1 MMTLVLAMVWH
12 RRGQAVTL
20 ALLSL
25 LAVASAVAAPAYLI
39 AVGRAVAAGQ
49 IATAST
55 GELTLTVRGAQDA
68 LTGGGGDGKDFT
80 DIGGTLIALPG
91 FTYYYSRETPTVGLE
106 KTDRYPSR
114 LVFRQ
119 DVCAHVRIVA
129 GRCLFGEGDVLVGE
143 QTAQRLGLAPGDAIT
158 VAAARPDNS
167 VGVSRYVAD
176 GKPKPLVVA
185 GTYQVV
191 RPGETYWGRHGYF
204 VKGPDIGPGEPL
216 FTTSMTLPAMERVR
230 TEMAIDGIAAPGTL
244 DVGRLGALRSELTQL
259 NNAAAEVDDTLQ
271 IETDIPLL
279 LDRIDRGR
287 AASRLLVPVLAVP
300 LVLLA
305 CFSIYLT
312 VGYGAEGR
320 QSELAVVALRGAR
333 WWSRWWLAAGESLV
347 AVLAGAVAG
356 CLAGQL
362 LINLVAAIRF
372 PGVGQDADWSSLRY
386 APVAALI
393 ALLAAVAAQRRQLT
407 SPVAALLR
415 RIPAPGTGRVPFGEA
430 VLLVLAVLAGGQL
443 YLSNGSLTGIGLFAP
458 AFVLLILALLLS
470 RGLLPVIG
478 RVAAGALRRGRLGPA
493 LAGLQLTRRPGASR
507 LFALL
512 VAAAAVGGYAGC
524 AVDTGVRG
532 RDTQARLG
540 AGADRVLTVEPVSG
554 RQLLAAV
561 HAADPHTDWAMAVTR
576 ISSGGDNP
584 MIGLAVD
591 TQALEKVAIWPS
603 DGPSARTV
611 VEGIHP
617 VEAEPTVIDGPELA
631 VDVTSSSDKLQLSV
645 SVSSVS
651 GEALVD
657 LGRLRTGRA
666 TYRERPEVCAA
677 GCRVNGIQVGGSG
690 REKVKAHLVIHSL
703 GAKWASS
710 STTGTLTTGPDGVAL
725 ELQVS
730 PAYAEVARLRP
741 VGVPDPLPVAYAGS
755 VPEAIKG
762 LADDVVRMTPAVSL
776 PVVPG
781 LGRQAWMADL
791 GYTGLLGS
799 STRRALMSQVW
810 LSRAAPADAVDRLT
824 AQGLA
829 VVEDT
834 GTAAVRDRLEQQGPA
849 LSLGFYLLAAGLA
862 TLLGVGALVLT
873 VAVDRGRRAE
883 DLIAMRVQGLRRGPA
898 GQATFWTYPAL
909 VTAAVVVGMLVGLA
923 GWWLTG
929 WALPL
934 AGVDPPDLPLP
945 GWPRAGVM
953 LWWAVAILLPYLV
966 AAVLG
971 GRDLRRRVG

>member
-12 RRGQAVTL
+12 RRGQAITL

-55 GELTLTVRGAQDA
+55 GELTLTVRGVQDTT
-68 LTGGGGDGKDFT
+68 TGGGSGDEFT
-80 DIGGTLIALPG
+80 QIGGALIALPG

-106 KTDRYPSR
+106 QTDRYPSR

-119 DVCAHVRIVA
+119 DVCTHVRITA
-129 GRCLFGEGDVLVGE
+129 GRCLFGESDVLVGE
-143 QTAQRLGLAPGDAIT
+143 QTAKRLGLAPGDAIT
-158 VAAARPDNS
+158 VSAAIPDS
-167 VGVSRYVAD
+167 SAGVPRYVAA

-185 GTYQVV
+185 GTYQAV

-204 VKGPDIGPGEPL
+204 VSGPDVGPGEPL
-216 FTTSMTLPAMERVR
+216 FTTSMTFPAMDRTR
-230 TEMAIDGIAAPGTL
+230 TEMSIDGIAASGTL
-244 DVGRLGALRSELTQL
+244 DAGRLAGLRSELNRL
-259 NNAAAEVDDTLQ
+259 NDAAAEVDETLQ
-271 IETDIPLL
+271 IDTDIPRL
-279 LDRIDRGR
+279 LDRIDEGR
-287 AASRLLVPVLAVP
+287 AGSRLLVPVLAVP

-305 CFSIYLT
+305 GFSIYLT

-333 WWSRWWLAAGESLV
+333 WWSRWWLAAGESLI
-347 AVLAGAVAG
+347 AVLAGSVAG

-362 LINLVAAIRF
+362 LINVVAAIRF
-372 PGVGQDADWSSLRY
+372 PGIGQDADWSSLRY
-386 APVAALI
+386 APIAALI

-407 SPVAALLR
+407 RPVAGLLR
-415 RIPAPGTGRVPFGEA
+415 RIPAPGSGRVPFGEA

-443 YLSNGSLTGIGLFAP
+443 YLSKGSLTGIGLFAP
-458 AFVLLILALLLS
+458 AFVLLVLALLLS
-470 RGLLPVIG
+470 RALLPVIG
-478 RVAAGALRRGRLGPA
+478 RAAARALRRGRLGPA

-512 VAAAAVGGYAGC
+512 VAAAAVAGYAGC

-540 AGADRVLTVEPVSG
+540 SGAERVLSVEPVSG

-561 HAADPHTDWAMAVTR
+561 RAADPDKTWAMAVTQL
-576 ISSGGDNP
+576 SSGGDTAVT
-584 MIGLAVD
+584 GLVVD
-591 TQALEKVAIWPS
+591 AAALEKVAIWPS

-611 VEGIHP
+611 AERLRP
-617 VEAEPTVIDGPELA
+617 VDAQPTVIDGPELA

-651 GEALVD
+651 GETVVD
-657 LGRLRTGRA
+657 LGRLRAGRA
-666 TYRERPEVCAA
+666 TYRQRPQVCAG
-677 GCRVNGIQVGGSG
+677 GCRINGIQVGGSG
-690 REKVKAHLVIHSL
+690 RDKVKAQLVIHSL
-703 GAKWASS
+703 GDRWAVS
-710 STTGTLTTGPDGVAL
+710 GKAARLTTGPEGLAL
-725 ELQVS
+725 ELDVS

-741 VGVPDPLPVAYAGS
+741 AGVPDPLPVAYAGGA
-755 VPEAIKG
+755 PEVVQG
-762 LADDVVRMTPAVSL
+762 LADDPVRMTPAAAL
-776 PVVPG
+776 PVVPS

-791 GYTGLLGS
+791 GYVGMLASG
-799 STRRALMSQVW
+799 TRRAAAAQVW
-810 LSRAAPADAVDRLT
+810 LNRAAPADAIDRLT
-824 AQGLA
+824 AQGLT
-829 VVEDT
+829 VLDDT
-834 GTAAVRDRLEQQGPA
+834 GTAAVRERLDQQGPA

-898 GQATFWTYPAL
+898 GQATFWTYPVL
-909 VTAAVVVGMLVGLA
+909 VTAAVVAGMLVGFA

-934 AGVDPPDLPLP
+934 AGVNPPDLPLP
-945 GWPRAGVM
+945 GQPRAGV
-953 LWWAVAILLPYLV
+953 LAWWAAAILLPYLV